1 MNKDD
6 GFTLVELIVTVVI
19 LGILSAVTMIGFS
32 TYLDMNT
39 KTILEAVTTSIEEAR
54 YDALSNNNK
63 EVKLVISAN
72 GARYNATIYA
82 DDDILQE
89 KDIGSTRTD
98 IYTTSNTSSGYSDS
112 HGKWHPAPLAQS
124 KYSLDSFMK
133 YVNHETGSSYTKYDV
148 LSIEES
154 ALTIKFNNDGSL
166 KEILRGSTPIKTLD
180 IYKNYTLD
188 YINAFEI
195 CGLTGGNSCRT
206 IMLTYETGKPIVTD
220 FEFKQGNMG
229 LNKTD
234 YGVLH
239 ESE

>member
-6 GFTLVELIVTVVI
+6 GFTLVELIVTIVI
-19 LGILSAVTMIGFS
+19 LGILSAVTMFGFS

-63 EVKLVISAN
+63 EVKLVISAK
-72 GARYNATIYA
+72 GARYSATIYA

-98 IYTTSNTSSGYSDS
+98 IYSTSNTSSGYSDS
-112 HGKWHPAPLAQS
+112 TGKWHPSPLAQS
-124 KYSLDSFMK
+124 RSSLEDFMR
-133 YVNHETGSSYTKYDV
+133 YVSHKTGRSDTDYV
-148 LSIEES
+148 VMSIEES

-166 KEILRGSTPIKTLD
+166 KEILRGSTPIRTLD
-180 IYKNYTLD
+180 SYNHYTLD

-206 IMLTYETGKPIVTD
+206 IMLTYETGKPVVTD
-220 FEFKQGNMG
+220 FEFKQGNRD